1 MEAADPSRPT
11 LRVVPIDE
19 PDGGG
24 GLEGPGPGMDPA
36 TVPGLTL
43 SDKYRLERLL
53 GRGGMGSVHLATHLG
68 TGRFVALKLIA
79 PQFMRNAHFVER
91 FRREARAA
99 GRLRHP
105 HIVDVTDFGFSRL
118 GEDEVAYLVMEYLD
132 GCSLGQVLR
141 EEGSLPLPRVVE
153 ILEQVCSAVH
163 EAHQAGI
170 VHRDLKPDN
179 IWLEPDRLGGFRVK
193 VLDFGIAQLA
203 DEAVIP
209 MSSGATARLS
219 SSTDAPVPT
228 PALTRAGSVLGTPLY
243 MSPEQCRGQGLDARS
258 DLYSLGV
265 IAHQMLAGAPPFD
278 GPVETVL
285 EAHQSRV
292 PPRLQRDRRGA
303 RVPSGVALVIASAL
317 EKDPARRPPTALSL
331 AQGLRAR
338 SQGLGQVYRRA
349 FALYS
354 EHFPQVFR
362 LSVTAHLPLLVVVG
376 ATVGMSLGGLESRG
390 TAGPVIAGIL
400 RLLNPLAAVLAATL
414 VSGVLAV
421 LAVQWQV
428 APLRSLPL
436 RGAFDL
442 LRRRAGPLFRTS
454 ALSLVRVLGGFA
466 LLVLPGFVIWA
477 LEAFW
482 APVVLMEGLSGRQ
495 AFVRS
500 RRLAS
505 RCRGAMAL
513 TIALMML
520 VPAVIQGV
528 LGMDPASVEGDVG
541 TLRRAWVELAS
552 LVGILTTPLASLVLA
567 LLYLRARQL
576 GGETLEEVMAR
587 ADGEA
592 GLAEWERRMRSR
604 LSRAPTDAASGS
616 VARS

>member
-1 MEAADPSRPT
+1 MDSSDPARPT

-19 PDGGG
+19 PDGADGA
-24 GLEGPGPGMDPA
+24 GPGADPTA
-36 TVPGLTL
+36 QPGLTL
-43 SDKYRLERLL
+43 SGKYRLERLL

-79 PQFMRNAHFVER
+79 PEFMRNAHFVER

-105 HIVDVTDFGFSRL
+105 HIVDVIDFGFSRL

-141 EEGSLPLPRVVE
+141 EEGGLPLPRVVE

-163 EAHQAGI
+163 EAHQAGV

-203 DEAVIP
+203 GEAP
-209 MSSGATARLS
+209 
-219 SSTDAPVPT
+219 DAPTPGAATVPT
-228 PALTRAGSVLGTPLY
+228 GSPTAPSPALTRAGAVLGTPLY
-243 MSPEQCRGQGLDARS
+243 MSPEQCRGEPLDARS
-258 DLYSLGV
+258 DLYSLGI
-265 IAHQMLAGAPPFD
+265 IAYQMLAGAPPFD

-285 EAHQSRV
+285 ESHQSTV
-292 PPRLQRDRRGA
+292 PPPMRRDGRGGG
-303 RVPSGVALVIASAL
+303 VPAGVAQVIASAL
-317 EKDPARRPPTALSL
+317 EKDPGRRPPTALSL
-331 AQGLRAR
+331 AQGLRAH

-354 EHFPQVFR
+354 EHFPLVLR
-362 LSVTAHLPLLVVVG
+362 LSVIAHLPLLVVVL
-376 ATVGMSLGGLESRG
+376 ATLGMSLGGLESRG
-390 TAGPVIAGIL
+390 TTGPVIAGIL
-400 RLLNPLAAVLAATL
+400 RLLNPLATVVAATL

-421 LAVQWQV
+421 LAVHWEI

-436 RGAFDL
+436 RWAFDL
-442 LRRRAGPLFRTS
+442 LRRRRGPLLRTS
-454 ALSLVRVLGGFA
+454 GLSVVRILGGFV
-466 LLVLPGFVIWA
+466 LLVLPGFVVWA

-482 APVVLMEGLSGRQ
+482 APIVLMEGLSGRQ
-495 AFVRS
+495 AFARS
-500 RRLAS
+500 RRLAT

-513 TIALMML
+513 TIAFMML

-528 LGMDPASVEGDVG
+528 LGMDPASAQGNVG
-541 TLRRAWVELAS
+541 ILRRAWVELAS
-552 LVGILTTPLASLVLA
+552 LVGILTTPLVSLVVA

-576 GGETLEEVMAR
+576 GGETLEEVMTR

-592 GLAEWERRMRSR
+592 GLAGWERRMRAR
-604 LSRAPTDAASGS
+604 LPGARTDPASGS
-616 VARS
+616 AARS

>member
-1 MEAADPSRPT
+1 MEASDPSRPT

-19 PDGGG
+19 PEGLDGSATGG
-24 GLEGPGPGMDPA
+24 APGEIPG
-36 TVPGLTL
+36 TTL
-43 SDKYRLERLL
+43 SAKYRLERLL

-68 TGRFVALKLIA
+68 TGRYVAVKLIA

-203 DEAVIP
+203 DEAVLPSSTASSPPLEAP
-209 MSSGATARLS
+209 MATA
-219 SSTDAPVPT
+219 
-228 PALTRAGSVLGTPLY
+228 ALTRAGAVLGTPLY
-243 MSPEQCRGQGLDARS
+243 MSPEQCRGQALDPRS

-285 EAHQSRV
+285 EAHQSGV
-292 PPRLQRDRRGA
+292 PPRLRRDRRGV
-303 RVPSGVALVIASAL
+303 RVPAGVAQVLGSAL

-338 SQGLGQVYRRA
+338 SQGIGQVYRRA
-349 FALYS
+349 FALYC
-354 EHFPQVFR
+354 EHFPMVAR
-362 LSVTAHLPLLVVVG
+362 LSLIAHLPLLVVVL
-376 ATVGMSLGGLESRG
+376 ATLGMSLGGLETRG
-390 TAGPVIAGIL
+390 IAGPVAAGIL

-414 VSGVLAV
+414 VSGVLAL
-421 LAVQWQV
+421 LAVHWEV

-436 RGAFDL
+436 RWAFDL
-442 LRRRAGPLFRTS
+442 LRRRAGPLLRTS

-466 LLVLPGFVIWA
+466 LLVLPGFAVWA

-482 APVVLMEGLSGRQ
+482 APVVLMEGLSGRE
-495 AFVRS
+495 AFSRS
-500 RRLAS
+500 RRLAR
-505 RCRGAMAL
+505 RCLGAMAL
-513 TIALMML
+513 TVAFLVL
-520 VPAVIQGV
+520 VPAMVHGV
-528 LGMDPASVEGDVG
+528 LGMDPASARGDVG
-541 TLRRAWVELAS
+541 TARRAWVELSS
-552 LVGILTTPLASLVLA
+552 LVGILTTPLGSLVVA

-576 GGETLEEVMAR
+576 GGETLEEVMTR

-592 GLAEWERRMRSR
+592 GLAEWERRMRTR
-604 LSRAPTDAASGS
+604 LPRTRTDPASGS
-616 VARS
+616 APRP